1 MALKKLLLRSK
12 LDAKKKSLDAL
23 RTKDE
28 VFSVREKEIESA
40 INEMDE
46 NTSAEDRVAVEEEA
60 EKFQQDK
67 DEHEDTKKKLE
78 EEITGIERELEEEEK
93 NDPKPATQNKEQ
105 AERKTVNRMT
115 V

>member
-28 VFSVREKEIESA
+28 EFSVREKEIESA

-67 DEHEDTKKKLE
+67 DDNEDKKKKREEKITAMEREIE
-78 EEITGIERELEEEEK
+78 EEQK
-93 NDPKPATQNKEQ
+93 KQQNHAPQINEGS
-105 AERKTVNRMT
+105 
-115 V
+115 